1 MLLNVQNL
9 VKEYRLPGQKPIRVL
24 DGEIG
29 RASCRERV

>member
-24 DGEIG
+24 DGVSF
-29 RASCRERV
+29 AV

>member
-24 DGEIG
+24 DGVSFSVEAG
-29 RASCRERV
+29 